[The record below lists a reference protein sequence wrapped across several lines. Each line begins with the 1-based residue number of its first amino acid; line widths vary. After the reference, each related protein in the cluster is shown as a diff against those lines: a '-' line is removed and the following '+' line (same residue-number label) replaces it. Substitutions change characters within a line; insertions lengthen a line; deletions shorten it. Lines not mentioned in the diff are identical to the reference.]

1 MMNSNKKKGL
11 PREIILK
18 KNREIDNVFSSA
30 RRYNGHVFTLY
41 VLASQRTRVAF
52 MVSKKV
58 GNAVKRNRM
67 KRLFREIYRLNR
79 EKYES
84 KEVIFYIK
92 KFYDQYHKLSVQVN
106 EIDL

>member
-1 MMNSNKKKGL
+1 MISNKKKGL

-18 KNREIDNVFSSA
+18 KNKEITDIFRNA
-30 RRYNGHVFTLY
+30 RRYNSQVFTFY
-41 VLASQRTRVAF
+41 VLPSQRTRVAF
-52 MVSKKV
+52 IVSKKV

-79 EKYES
+79 EKYEK
-84 KEVIFYIK
+84 KEIIFYIK
-92 KFYDQYHKLSVQVN
+92 KFYDHYHKLLVQVN

>member
-11 PREIILK
+11 PREIILR
-18 KNREIDNVFSSA
+18 KNKEITNIFRTA
-30 RRYNGHVFTLY
+30 RRYNGQVFTLY
-41 VLASQRTRVAF
+41 VLPSQRTRVAF
-52 MVSKKV
+52 IVSKKV

-79 EKYES
+79 EKYEN
-84 KEVIFYIK
+84 KEVIFYIR
-92 KFYDQYHKLSVQVN
+92 KFYDQYHKLSAQVN